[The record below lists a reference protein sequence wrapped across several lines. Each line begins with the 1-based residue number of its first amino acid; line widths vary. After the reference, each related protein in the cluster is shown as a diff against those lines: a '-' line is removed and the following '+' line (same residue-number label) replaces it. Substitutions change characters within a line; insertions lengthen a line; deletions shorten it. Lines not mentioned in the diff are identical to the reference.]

1 MHEQVEASELFHRC
15 LNDRAGRL
23 DVRNVAVHFA
33 GGEDVP
39 TLLFQARG
47 DRRADSAGSSGDEG
61 PHEGPNCKEFRLS
74 CKKLIWSGIFH
85 PDAGIPFAAR
95 KRSTNRGFSA
105 MKKALLL
112 GVSLLAAVS
121 ASVALAAVAV
131 TRVVAIK
138 PDGFSPVTRTI
149 QTGDAIRWRND
160 DTVNH
165 QVVADNGHFAS
176 PVLRP
181 RQTYQRTFN
190 TAGTFRYRDALE
202 PAERARSSSG
212 ARRPRSRSRSRSR
225 LCSTGRYPP
234 HGVHLDRGGQPGRF
248 RLGADVR
255 FGLVRQAG
263 RPEDRH
269 LWRVRLHRH
278 PQLLSDYQVR
288 WGSRLSAIVTVG
300 VRPRMTFIR
309 RAPWF
314 VTSAKA
320 ATPLAGRWVYVQRRS
335 SLGQWVNR
343 KKVRLGSSGP
353 GGSSWTCRAAGTSCG
368 CS

>member
-1 MHEQVEASELFHRC
+1 
-15 LNDRAGRL
+15 
-23 DVRNVAVHFA
+23 
-33 GGEDVP
+33 
-39 TLLFQARG
+39 
-47 DRRADSAGSSGDEG
+47 
-61 PHEGPNCKEFRLS
+61 
-74 CKKLIWSGIFH
+74 
-85 PDAGIPFAAR
+85 
-95 KRSTNRGFSA
+95 
-105 MKKALLL
+105 MKKALLVV
-112 GVSLLAAVS
+112 VSLLAVVS
-121 ASVALAAVAV
+121 ASVAVAAVTV

-202 PAERARSSSG
+202 PAERGTIIVRGPEPSVSIALSQPTVFYGSGIRLTGFISTGAANQDVSVWERTFGSASFVKQADLKTGASG
-212 ARRPRSRSRSRSR
+212 AYDFSD
-225 LCSTGRYPP
+225 T
-234 HGVHLDRGGQPGRF
+234 
-248 RLGADVR
+248 
-255 FGLVRQAG
+255 
-263 RPEDRH
+263 
-269 LWRVRLHRH
+269 

-288 WGSRLSAIVTVG
+288 WGNRLSAIVTVG

-314 VTSAKA
+314 VTSAKVG
-320 ATPLAGRWVYVQRRS
+320 TPLAGRWVYVQRRS

-343 KKVRLGSSGP
+343 KKVRLGSSGARRFKMDLP
-353 GGSSWTCRAAGTSCG
+353 RGRHILRMFMTTNQAGTGYLWSH
-368 CS
+368 SRTLVVTKR